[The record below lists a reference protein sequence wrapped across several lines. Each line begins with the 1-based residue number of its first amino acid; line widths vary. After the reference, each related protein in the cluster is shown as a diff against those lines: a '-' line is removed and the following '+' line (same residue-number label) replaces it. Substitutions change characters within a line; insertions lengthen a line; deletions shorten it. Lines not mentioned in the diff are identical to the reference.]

1 MVLDLRDKIMIEK
14 LYLAGVD
21 AKEISRRIG
30 KSVDAIRKYIQ
41 RNLKDLKE
49 KHEAEKERTREVLRK
64 TKWECSQEISNSNFA
79 KFNRSISPADTKSSS
94 EFSFSRSPLQ
104 SPRQKE
110 KSHELKISKLQG
122 SETDEKGKSSDIFI
136 EKPIPINKR
145 KGLKSPLSFFSS
157 KENK

>member
-1 MVLDLRDKIMIEK
+1 MGWGNYIYLVLIMVLDLRDKIMIEK

-79 KFNRSISPADTKSSS
+79 KFNRSIYKQARNGDLILDRKVAPVVTFDTPTRITK
-94 EFSFSRSPLQ
+94 
-104 SPRQKE
+104 
-110 KSHELKISKLQG
+110 
-122 SETDEKGKSSDIFI
+122 
-136 EKPIPINKR
+136 
-145 KGLKSPLSFFSS
+145 
-157 KENK
+157 

>member
-49 KHEAEKERTREVLRK
+49 KHEAEKERTR
-64 TKWECSQEISNSNFA
+64 
-79 KFNRSISPADTKSSS
+79 
-94 EFSFSRSPLQ
+94 
-104 SPRQKE
+104 
-110 KSHELKISKLQG
+110 
-122 SETDEKGKSSDIFI
+122 
-136 EKPIPINKR
+136 
-145 KGLKSPLSFFSS
+145 
-157 KENK
+157 

>member
-49 KHEAEKERTREVLRK
+49 KHEAEKEITREVLRK

-79 KFNRSISPADTKSSS
+79 KFNRSIYKQARNGDLILDRKVASVVTFDTPTRITK
-94 EFSFSRSPLQ
+94 
-104 SPRQKE
+104 
-110 KSHELKISKLQG
+110 
-122 SETDEKGKSSDIFI
+122 
-136 EKPIPINKR
+136 
-145 KGLKSPLSFFSS
+145 
-157 KENK
+157 

>member
-1 MVLDLRDKIMIEK
+1 MGWGNYIYLEVLIMVLDLRDKIMIEK

-41 RNLKDLKE
+41 RNLKNLKE

-79 KFNRSISPADTKSSS
+79 KFNRSIYKQARNGDLILDRKVAPVVTFDTPTRITK
-94 EFSFSRSPLQ
+94 
-104 SPRQKE
+104 
-110 KSHELKISKLQG
+110 
-122 SETDEKGKSSDIFI
+122 
-136 EKPIPINKR
+136 
-145 KGLKSPLSFFSS
+145 
-157 KENK
+157 

>member
-1 MVLDLRDKIMIEK
+1 MGWGNYIYLEVLIMVLDLRDKIMIEK

-79 KFNRSISPADTKSSS
+79 KFNRSIYKQARNGDLILDRKVAPVVTFDTPTRITK
-94 EFSFSRSPLQ
+94 
-104 SPRQKE
+104 
-110 KSHELKISKLQG
+110 
-122 SETDEKGKSSDIFI
+122 
-136 EKPIPINKR
+136 
-145 KGLKSPLSFFSS
+145 
-157 KENK
+157 

>member
-1 MVLDLRDKIMIEK
+1 MGWGNYIYLEVLDLRDKIMIEK

-79 KFNRSISPADTKSSS
+79 KFNRSIYKQARNGDLILDRKVAPVVTFDTPTRITK
-94 EFSFSRSPLQ
+94 
-104 SPRQKE
+104 
-110 KSHELKISKLQG
+110 
-122 SETDEKGKSSDIFI
+122 
-136 EKPIPINKR
+136 
-145 KGLKSPLSFFSS
+145 
-157 KENK
+157 

>member
-1 MVLDLRDKIMIEK
+1 MGWGNYIYLEVLIMVLDLRDKIMIEK

-21 AKEISRRIG
+21 AKEIYRRIG

-79 KFNRSISPADTKSSS
+79 KFNRSIYKQARNGDLILDRKVAPVVTFDTPTRITK
-94 EFSFSRSPLQ
+94 
-104 SPRQKE
+104 
-110 KSHELKISKLQG
+110 
-122 SETDEKGKSSDIFI
+122 
-136 EKPIPINKR
+136 
-145 KGLKSPLSFFSS
+145 
-157 KENK
+157 

>member
-1 MVLDLRDKIMIEK
+1 MGWGNYIYLDVLIMVLDLRDKIMIEK

-79 KFNRSISPADTKSSS
+79 KFNRSIYKQARNGDLILDRKVAPVVTFDTPTRITK
-94 EFSFSRSPLQ
+94 
-104 SPRQKE
+104 
-110 KSHELKISKLQG
+110 
-122 SETDEKGKSSDIFI
+122 
-136 EKPIPINKR
+136 
-145 KGLKSPLSFFSS
+145 
-157 KENK
+157 